1 VNESVQLEPN
11 LILWTAR
18 ERWVFGSV
26 SAALGLIWGL
36 LGVLLLSTFG
46 LLWSDFTGERD
57 SARASFAV
65 TLGMSF
71 GAVHAGKLWHR
82 SIKPSAR
89 SWVFSRHDY
98 VHLSITW
105 GFRTVLLGVLWGSVL
120 VIPFQILWEPSVSPL
135 LSKGLPVLE
144 VLVRMVLGLMALW
157 LQGLLFGVFV
167 GVLSVVPVGMLM
179 APVSIFVWRKTLGLL
194 ESQRGPDQA

>member
-1 VNESVQLEPN
+1 MTESRQLEPN

-18 ERWVFGSV
+18 DRWVFGSV
-26 SAALGLIWGL
+26 CAALGLIWGL
-36 LGVLLLSTFG
+36 LGVLLLTALG
-46 LLWSDFTGERD
+46 LLWSDFAGERN
-57 SARASFAV
+57 SAKASFAV
-65 TLGMSF
+65 MLGMTF

-105 GFRTVLLGVLWGSVL
+105 GFRIVLLGVLWGSVL
-120 VIPFQILWEPSVSPL
+120 VVPFRVLWEPSFSFP
-135 LSKGLPVLE
+135 SSSVLE
-144 VLVRMVLGLMALW
+144 ILVRAVLGLMALW
-157 LQGLLFGVFV
+157 LSGVIPGMFV
-167 GVLSVVPVGMLM
+167 GMLSVVPVGMLM

-194 ESQRGPDQA
+194 ESRRISGQA